1 MKSPSI
7 HLPSASGGTA
17 DASATSA
24 PNAEPAPHV
33 VVLGF
38 GPVAARL
45 IDQLL
50 GDVTAGRL
58 RLTVVGTECLPAYQR
73 IKIGDVSVGR
83 STPEDLALTD
93 EAELVGVGV
102 DVRCGV
108 TATALHTAS
117 RVITL
122 DDGAILHYDKLVL
135 ATGAEPLTPQMSVEM
150 RRGGAIDAELTMKA
164 NGRSAG
170 PRSRAPHS
178 PSPQS
183 RSYPDGVLAL
193 RDLADA
199 RRIHQSLRR
208 QEPVVVLGGGVLGV
222 EAALAVAEVG
232 GVVTLLHRG
241 TVPMGRQIDTDSG
254 MLLRRQLIDAG
265 VDVRSACD
273 VTTVVADDGRLSAV
287 RTSVDEKIPTT
298 LLITCTGV
306 KPRDSLAT
314 EAGLPTAWGIVVDRA
329 CRSTGDDHVFAVG
342 DCAAV
347 EDRDP
352 SGLIGPGWEQAEAA
366 AAAIRGDV
374 GLTEPVTLDAGGRP
388 VGLKGAVGAAVAS
401 SASASQAAAAAAG
414 AEKLEVILVKSR
426 TLSVACAGNTAVD
439 PWDPDSPTVSTWS
452 DPKAGQYL
460 RIVTE
465 GERLVGFV
473 AVGMPRSAA
482 ELALHCTRGT
492 LPVADRTALLAAEH
506 ATKEA
511 ELGPD
516 DVLCRCSGATA
527 RQVED
532 AAPGCSSVEEV
543 GAACRAGTGCGT
555 CHRSIEKMLEAAS
568 APA

>member
-1 MKSPSI
+1 MTSPTTS
-7 HLPSASGGTA
+7 PA
-17 DASATSA
+17 ATDSA
-24 PNAEPAPHV
+24 PEGSPARAPHV

-45 IDQLL
+45 LEELRD
-50 GDVTAGRL
+50 DVVAGRL
-58 RLTVVGTECLPAYQR
+58 RLTVVGSECVPAYQR

-83 STPEDLALTD
+83 SEPQDLALAD
-93 EAELVGVGV
+93 EAELTGAGV

-108 TATALHTAS
+108 TATALHAAS

-122 DDGAILHYDKLVL
+122 DDGGILHYDKLVL
-135 ATGAEPLTPQMSVEM
+135 ATGAEPTLPRMTLEM
-150 RRGGAIDAELTMKA
+150 RRDGHIDAELTMKA

-170 PRSRAPHS
+170 PRSRAPGAES
-178 PSPQS
+178 EEP
-183 RSYPDGVLAL
+183 RRYPEGVMAL
-193 RDLADA
+193 RDLDDA
-199 RRIHQSLRR
+199 GRIRRIVARGER
-208 QEPVVVLGGGVLGV
+208 TVVLGGGVLGV
-222 EAALAVAEVG
+222 EAALAIAEVG
-232 GVVTLLHRG
+232 GEVTLLHRG

-254 MLLRRQLIDAG
+254 MLLRRQLVEAG

-273 VTTVVADDGRLSAV
+273 VNTVVADDGRLSAV
-287 RTSVDEKIPTT
+287 RTSLGEKIETS

-306 KPRDSLAT
+306 RPRDGLASD
-314 EAGLPTAWGIVVDRA
+314 AGLPTAWGIVVDRQG
-329 CRSTGDDHVFAVG
+329 RSTGDEHVFAVG

-347 EDRDP
+347 EGRDP

-366 AAAIRGDV
+366 AGAIRADL
-374 GLTEPVTLDAGGRP
+374 GLAAPVELDAAGRP
-388 VGLKGAVGAAVAS
+388 VDLSGNLSATGADTAP
-401 SASASQAAAAAAG
+401 QR
-414 AEKLEVILVKSR
+414 LDVILVKSQ
-426 TLSVACAGNTAVD
+426 TLSVACAGETAVD
-439 PWDPDSPTVSTWS
+439 PWDPESPTVSTWS

-465 GERLVGFV
+465 GERLLGFV
-473 AVGMPRSAA
+473 SVGMPRSAA

-527 RQVED
+527 GQVEQ
-532 AAPGCSSVEEV
+532 AASCCTTVEEV

-555 CHRSIEKMLEAAS
+555 CHRNIEKMLEAA
-568 APA
+568 ATETAEPAVV